1 MQSLL
6 DVSAFLCCPRP
17 TRPSSDPV
25 GIPGDAVADAYER
38 SIASWTRFAG
48 FVLVIAVLYWAQA
61 VLVPVALALLI
72 TFVLSPPV
80 TFLQRRIGRVPAVLV
95 TVVLLFTTLGLG
107 GWGVA
112 TQMSKLAS
120 DLPRYR
126 TNIREKVA
134 DIRGATHGGSME
146 QVQETVNEIQKEV
159 AGTQAPRG
167 NPREP
172 VIVQSQ
178 QVSSLTDLPS
188 WVGPA
193 VGPLSTAGFVITLV
207 IFMLLEREELRGR
220 AIGLIGHGHLAVTTK
235 AFDEAASRVSRQLL
249 MQTLVNAIYGIVIG
263 TGLWAL
269 GAPYP
274 LLWAALGAA
283 LRFVPY
289 LGPIAAAAGPILVSL
304 AALPGW
310 TRPLSVMGLFVAVE
324 LFTNLVLETILY
336 AGAAGVSQVALLIA
350 VAAWTWLWGSL
361 GLLLATPLTVCL
373 VVLGKHVPGLEFLST
388 LMADSP
394 ALAPDV
400 SYYQRLLARDQSEAA
415 EIVQRHAASQSIE
428 TVYDGLMLPALN
440 YAERDRLEGRLSEA
454 EEQTVIEETAELLN
468 DVDELTRAMQSAP
481 KDSTD
486 HDHDGLAASRIEPVV
501 SAPVPVEVIGYPA
514 NGQADATA
522 LKMLAQLVAADGI
535 RLDVAS
541 VRLLTAEIVDLV
553 RTRQANLVC
562 IADLPPSPP
571 SKTRYIVRKLRASLP
586 QVKILVGRWAPSEL
600 ADEDRSALVDAGA
613 AHVATTLIET
623 RDQLRTLAVHERQR
637 SGSASPESAPSLQPS
652 PVA

>member
-1 MQSLL
+1 M
-6 DVSAFLCCPRP
+6 P
-17 TRPSSDPV
+17 
-25 GIPGDAVADAYER
+25 DAVEK
-38 SIASWTRFAG
+38 SIASWIRFAG
-48 FVLVIAVLYWAQA
+48 FMLVIAVLYWEQA

-80 TFLQRRIGRVPAVLV
+80 TFLQRRIGRVLAVLI
-95 TVVLLFTTLGLG
+95 TVALVFTTLGLA

-112 TQMSKLAS
+112 TQISKLAG

-126 TNIREKVA
+126 ANIRQKVS
-134 DIRGATHGGSME
+134 DIRVATRGGSME
-146 QVQETVNEIQKEV
+146 QVQETVKEIQKE
-159 AGTQAPRG
+159 AADPQATLG
-167 NPREP
+167 NAREP

-178 QVSSLTDLPS
+178 QVTSLTDFPS
-188 WVGPA
+188 WLGPA

-207 IFMLLEREELRGR
+207 IFMLLEREDLRGR
-220 AIGLIGHGHLAVTTK
+220 VIGLIGHGHLAVTTK
-235 AFDEAASRVSRQLL
+235 AFDEAANRVSRQLL
-249 MQTLVNAIYGIVIG
+249 MQTLVNMIYGIAIG
-263 TGLWAL
+263 AGLWTL
-269 GAPYP
+269 GTPYP

-310 TRPLSVMGLFVAVE
+310 TRPLSVIGLFVAVE

-350 VAAWTWLWGSL
+350 VAAWTWLWGSM

-373 VVLGKHVPGLEFLST
+373 VVLGKHVPGLDFLST

-428 TVYDGLMLPALN
+428 TIYDALMLPALN
-440 YAERDRLEGRLSEA
+440 YAERDRLEGRLSEG
-454 EEQTVIEETAELLN
+454 EEQTVIEDTAELLN
-468 DVDELTRAMQSAP
+468 DVDDLARALRPSIVAANVGESDAGTGTMAP
-481 KDSTD
+481 
-486 HDHDGLAASRIEPVV
+486 
-501 SAPVPVEVIGYPA
+501 APVSGHLEVIGYAA

-522 LKMLAQLVAADGI
+522 LRMLAQLVATDGI
-535 RLDVAS
+535 SLHVMSARV
-541 VRLLTAEIVDLV
+541 LTAEIVDLV
-553 RTRQANLVC
+553 RTRQATLVC

-571 SKTRYIVRKLRASLP
+571 SKTRYVVRKLRAALP
-586 QVKILVGRWAPSEL
+586 GVRILIGRWAPPEL
-600 ADEDRSALVDAGA
+600 TDEDRSTLVDAGA
-613 AHVATTLIET
+613 THVATTLIET
-623 RDQLRTLAVHERQR
+623 RDKLRTLAVHERQR
-637 SGSASPESAPSLQPS
+637 LGWVSPDSPASLESSMLT
-652 PVA
+652 

>member
-1 MQSLL
+1 MPDGSEQ
-6 DVSAFLCCPRP
+6 
-17 TRPSSDPV
+17 
-25 GIPGDAVADAYER
+25 
-38 SIASWTRFAG
+38 SIAPWIRFAG

-72 TFVLSPPV
+72 TFVLSAPV
-80 TFLQRRIGRVPAVLV
+80 TFLQRRIGRVPAVLL
-95 TVVLLFTTLGLG
+95 TVALVFTAIGLA

-112 TQMSKLAS
+112 SQMSKLAG

-126 TNIREKVA
+126 ANIREKIS
-134 DIRGATHGGSME
+134 DIRGASRGGSME

-159 AGTQAPRG
+159 AGAQAPRG
-167 NPREP
+167 NAREP

-178 QVSSLTDLPS
+178 QVSGLTDFPS

-220 AIGLIGHGHLAVTTK
+220 VIGLVGHGHLAITTK

-249 MQTLVNAIYGIVIG
+249 MQTLVNMIYGIAIG
-263 TGLWAL
+263 GGLWAL

-304 AALPGW
+304 AALSGW

-336 AGAAGVSQVALLIA
+336 ADAAGVSQVALLVA
-350 VAAWTWLWGSL
+350 VATWTWLWGSM

-373 VVLGKHVPGLEFLST
+373 VVLGKHVPGLDFLST

-428 TVYDGLMLPALN
+428 TVYDALMLPALN
-440 YAERDRLEGRLSEA
+440 YAERDRLEGRLSDA
-454 EEQTVIEETAELLN
+454 DEQTVIEGTGELLN
-468 DVDELTRAMQSAP
+468 DVDDLRRALRHSFSPANVSDG
-481 KDSTD
+481 DS
-486 HDHDGLAASRIEPVV
+486 GAEEVV
-501 SAPVPVEVIGYPA
+501 SAAAPVEVIGYAA

-522 LKMLAQLVAADGI
+522 LKMLAQLVATDGI
-535 RLDVAS
+535 SLHVMS

-553 RTRQANLVC
+553 QTRQANLVC

-571 SKTRYIVRKLRASLP
+571 SKTRYVVRKLRAALP
-586 QVKILVGRWAPSEL
+586 DLRILVGRWAPPEL
-600 ADEDRSALVDAGA
+600 ADEDRSTLVDAGA
-613 AHVATTLIET
+613 THVAATLIET
-623 RDQLRTLAVHERQR
+623 RNQLRTLAVHERQR
-637 SGSASPESAPSLQPS
+637 SGSGSPDSPASPASSSTLTSAPQPIHG
-652 PVA
+652 

>member
-1 MQSLL
+1 M
-6 DVSAFLCCPRP
+6 
-17 TRPSSDPV
+17 
-25 GIPGDAVADAYER
+25 ADASDR

-48 FVLVIAVLYWAQA
+48 FVLVIAVLYWAQS
-61 VLVPVALALLI
+61 VLVPVALALLV

-95 TVVLLFTTLGLG
+95 TVILVFTTLGLA

-112 TQMSKLAS
+112 AQMSKLAG
-120 DLPRYR
+120 DLPGYR
-126 TNIREKVA
+126 ANIRQKVA
-134 DIRGATHGGSME
+134 DIRGATHGRSME

-167 NPREP
+167 NARDP

-193 VGPLSTAGFVITLV
+193 VGPLSTAGFVVTLV

-220 AIGLIGHGHLAVTTK
+220 LIGLIGHGHLAVTTK

-249 MQTLVNAIYGIVIG
+249 MQTLVNVIYGVTIG
-263 TGLWAL
+263 AGLWAL

-310 TRPLSVMGLFVAVE
+310 TRPLSVIGLFVAVE
-324 LFTNLVLETILY
+324 LFTNLVLETVLY
-336 AGAAGVSQVALLIA
+336 AGAAGVSQVALLVA

-373 VVLGKHVPGLEFLST
+373 VVLGKHVPGLDFLST

-428 TVYDGLMLPALN
+428 TVYDALMLPALN

-468 DVDELTRAMQSAP
+468 DVDDLTRAMQPPLSATTDADDDSGAEPVASAP
-481 KDSTD
+481 P
-486 HDHDGLAASRIEPVV
+486 IV
-501 SAPVPVEVIGYPA
+501 VIGYPA

-522 LKMLAQLVAADGI
+522 LKMLAQLVATEGI
-535 RLDVAS
+535 TLDVAS

-553 RTRQANLVC
+553 RAREANLVC

-571 SKTRYIVRKLRASLP
+571 SKTRYIVRKLRAALP
-586 QVKILVGRWAPSEL
+586 EVKILVGRWAPQEL
-600 ADEDRSALVDAGA
+600 ADEDRSTLVDAGA
-613 AHVATTLIET
+613 AHAATTLIET

-637 SGSASPESAPSLQPS
+637 LPSVSPDSTASPQSSTLTQPIHG
-652 PVA
+652 